1 MRALFLAGGRF
12 VNVRARPG
20 ARKTGLFGV
29 RSALVAVVVGA
40 ALALTATF
48 AFANT
53 QPTLSPVQAT
63 FTIPAGST
71 ATWTLNLWSAGVQ
84 LGTATGTTG
93 TLRVPVPGGT
103 NCQLQADVRQ
113 NGVFYSGVAKS
124 FTNCG
129 PTPTT
134 TSTTSTSTTSTT
146 ISSATTTTAPPT
158 SPTSSPTTV
167 PGGVTPPSVA
177 IRPASSL
184 ALTGPGS
191 GLRWLLAVGLA
202 LLTAGL
208 LGLVCLGGP
217 WAVAT
222 RRLRGTTPPSG
233 DPR

>member
-12 VNVRARPG
+12 VKVRAARG
-20 ARKTGLFGV
+20 ARTTGLFGV

-40 ALALTATF
+40 ALALTASF

-53 QPTLSPVQAT
+53 QPTLSPIQAT

-71 ATWTLNLWSAGVQ
+71 ATWTLNLWSAGKQ

-93 TLRVPVPGGT
+93 TLKVPVPGGT

-113 NGVFYSGVAKS
+113 NGAFYSGVAKS

-129 PTPTT
+129 PSTPTTTT
-134 TSTTSTSTTSTT
+134 TSTTATTAAP
-146 ISSATTTTAPPT
+146 ATTTTSPPT
-158 SPTSSPTTV
+158 SPTSSPTTL
-167 PGGVTPPSVA
+167 PGSPPGVAT
-177 IRPASSL
+177 RPASSL

-191 GLRWLLAVGLA
+191 GIRWVLAVGLG

-208 LGLVCLGGP
+208 LGLVCLGP
-217 WAVAT
+217 MSAQR
-222 RRLRGTTPPSG
+222 RRLRGSTPSSSG
-233 DPR
+233 PR

>member
-1 MRALFLAGGRF
+1 MRAFFLAGGRF
-12 VNVRARPG
+12 VNVRARRG
-20 ARKTGLFGV
+20 ARTTGLFGV

-53 QPTLSPVQAT
+53 QPTLSPIQAT

-71 ATWTLNLWSAGVQ
+71 ATWTLNLWSAGKQ

-93 TLRVPVPGGT
+93 TLKVPVPGGT

-129 PTPTT
+129 PSTPTT
-134 TSTTSTSTTSTT
+134 TTTTT
-146 ISSATTTTAPPT
+146 SATTTTTSATTTTSPPT
-158 SPTSSPTTV
+158 SPTSSPTTL
-167 PGGVTPPSVA
+167 PGSPPSVA
-177 IRPASSL
+177 TRPASSL
-184 ALTGPGS
+184 ALTGPGP
-191 GLRWLLAVGLA
+191 GIRWVLAVGLG

-208 LGLVCLGGP
+208 LGLVCLGP
-217 WAVAT
+217 LAVVT
-222 RRLRGTTPPSG
+222 RRLRRTTPPA
-233 DPR
+233 DNAR